1 MATSVKGWWKTQK
14 NDLNTGYKKR
24 ANIAGSTVIMKK
36 VILFLIVL
44 IISYQF
50 IFNNTYSTYSLGK
63 PYGPDGLRLA
73 YVTTYR
79 FVDDQ
84 VYQKWDGTNHKRFY
98 EDCKVENKN
107 NWVCDENSVGV
118 LDGKYFCNYC
128 FSEHVSKMR
137 YVKEKAKWDRRDHEG
152 LQYIWPVLF
161 LVRLILPGRFQI

>member
-1 MATSVKGWWKTQK
+1 M
-14 NDLNTGYKKR
+14 NTGYKKR
-24 ANIAGSTVIMKK
+24 ANIAGSIVIMKK

-79 FVDDQ
+79 SVDDQ

-107 NWVCDENSVGV
+107 NWVCEKNSFGV
-118 LDGKYFCNYC
+118 LGGDVCSTESPFEYI
-128 FSEHVSKMR
+128 SKWS
-137 YVKEKAKWDRRDHEG
+137 YIKQKAEWEKRDREG
-152 LQYIWPVLF
+152 LQFIWPVLF
-161 LVRLILPGRFQI
+161 LIRLLTPPRFL